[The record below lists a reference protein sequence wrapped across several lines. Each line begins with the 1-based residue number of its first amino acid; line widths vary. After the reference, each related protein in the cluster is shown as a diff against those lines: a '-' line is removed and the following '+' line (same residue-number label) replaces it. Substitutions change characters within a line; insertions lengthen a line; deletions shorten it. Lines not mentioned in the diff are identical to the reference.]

1 MASLFPVDAPPPES
15 LTTRLAAILARPVGA
30 GDRRRAARHVLDWI
44 GCAAAGANSPVGS
57 ALRAHAGRWAG
68 GRATGFGVGRIDAHG
83 AVLLNGGLGNVLEM
97 DDVHRTA
104 ILHPG
109 PVVVPAALALAQD
122 RDADAAE
129 FLDAVVR
136 GYDAVIRVGRSVGPG
151 HYRHWHNTATCGPFG
166 AAAACASLLGLDR
179 QRTVWALGNAGT
191 QMSGVW
197 QCRLEDV
204 MTKQVHTARA
214 AHAGLWAAELALN
227 GVSGPADILEGRLG
241 LYAAA
246 CPDADPDAVVA
257 EPEGPWLVFATS
269 FKPWAACRH
278 AHAAIDAAL
287 LLREHLKAADIA
299 RLTVETYR
307 DAATFCDR
315 PLPTTSHEAKFSL
328 QHAVAF
334 TLLDGPPSLDS
345 FAPEAI
351 ARPDVAG
358 LRRRIQVQVVDRYS
372 TAFPRHYGTGLS
384 AELGDGR
391 TVRTDVPDALGD
403 PENPVDDAAI
413 VAKAR
418 TLMDAGGLPPSRIEA
433 IVERALA
440 LADGGTLDA
449 LTEVLP

>member
-1 MASLFPVDAPPPES
+1 MPAPAPAAAATPPS
-15 LTTRLAAILARPVGA
+15 LTTRLAAILARPVTPA
-30 GDRRRAARHVLDWI
+30 DRARAARHVLDWI
-44 GCAAAGANSPVGS
+44 GCAAAGANSPVGR
-57 ALRAHAGRWAG
+57 ALRAHAGRWSTG
-68 GRATGFGVGRIDAHG
+68 PATGFGVGRIDAHG
-83 AVLLNGGLGNVLEM
+83 AALLNGGLGNVLEM

-122 RDADAAE
+122 RGAE
-129 FLDAVVR
+129 AGDFLDAVVR
-136 GYDAVIRVGRSVGPG
+136 GYEAVIRVGRSVGPG

-166 AAAACASLLGLDR
+166 AAAACASLLGLNR
-179 QRTVWALGNAGT
+179 TRTVWALGNAGT

-246 CPDADPDAVVA
+246 CPDAEPDTVVA

-287 LLREHLKAADIA
+287 LLRDHARVADIA
-299 RLTVETYR
+299 RLTVETYP

-315 PLPTTSHEAKFSL
+315 PDPTSGHEAKFSL
-328 QHAVAF
+328 QHAVAV
-334 TLLDGPPSLDS
+334 TLLDGPPGLDS
-345 FAPEAI
+345 FTPEAI
-351 ARPDVAG
+351 IRPDVAG
-358 LRRRIQVQVVDRYS
+358 LRRRIQVRVVDRYAA
-372 TAFPRHYGTGLS
+372 AFPRHYGSGLS

-391 TVRTDVPDALGD
+391 TLRTDVPDALGD
-403 PENPVDDAAI
+403 PENPVDDDTI
-413 VAKAR
+413 IAKAR
-418 TLMDAGGLPPSRIEA
+418 TLMLAGGLRQPKVDA
-433 IVERALA
+433 IVERTLA

-449 LTEVLP
+449 LTEALP